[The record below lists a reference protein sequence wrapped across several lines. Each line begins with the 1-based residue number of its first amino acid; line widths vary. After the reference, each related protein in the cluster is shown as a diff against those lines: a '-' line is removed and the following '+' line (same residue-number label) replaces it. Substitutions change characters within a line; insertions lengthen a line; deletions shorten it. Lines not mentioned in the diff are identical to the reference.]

1 MLRNLLWNPLRDLF
15 RSPLW
20 AVALLLPA
28 ILFPSALHATQ
39 DAPPSVMAPPCSD
52 HDESLPSCGISSAD
66 HQKAD
71 DLYRTAA
78 KLARHGQFEQALE
91 KLQAALAISPQD
103 TFYTTAAQGLRQKVA
118 AIQLR
123 QGNEAI
129 ARGDAISAVAAFRRA
144 QELDPANDYAAQR
157 LRDVLPKPP
166 APEQEMFASYS
177 GELHLEPTPG
187 AHNFEFRGPSPA
199 AFQKFAA
206 MFGITTIADDGLNP
220 RNIRI
225 NLDNVDWETGSH
237 LLAETS
243 KILLIPLTEHQVLL
257 ANDTVENR
265 NRLTAMSL
273 RTFYGQ
279 GGSTPQ
285 QLTDLV
291 SALRVLFDLRFVT
304 ADPDQGAIVVRAPA
318 PTLDAVARLLD
329 DLRDDQPTVMLEIQ
343 VFEVSTVLSK
353 DLGISTPDQFTVFN
367 IPSEINMLTSG
378 SGYQQI
384 LAALQASGQ
393 AITPSA
399 ILGALL
405 ATGTSSPLAQPF
417 ATFGGGLTLSAIT
430 VAATNLHLNGSD
442 SLARTVDEVL
452 LRSEHGN
459 AATMKV
465 GERYPIVTSEFSATT
480 ATSSVLSSLG
490 VNIPSSI
497 SGTSIPTPQF
507 DYEDLGL
514 VLKTTPQVH
523 GNLISLD
530 YELTLRSLGPTQAEG
545 PPVLNNRESK
555 GSISTADG
563 KGVVIAGM
571 VDKGETSAI
580 NGIPLLSAVPVLGK
594 LFSVE
599 TKEKTSD
606 ELLIVV
612 TPHVT
617 SESRQRG
624 LYFPVPM
631 NMPK

>member
-1 MLRNLLWNPLRDLF
+1 
-15 RSPLW
+15 
-20 AVALLLPA
+20 
-28 ILFPSALHATQ
+28 
-39 DAPPSVMAPPCSD
+39 
-52 HDESLPSCGISSAD
+52 
-66 HQKAD
+66 
-71 DLYRTAA
+71 
-78 KLARHGQFEQALE
+78 
-91 KLQAALAISPQD
+91 
-103 TFYTTAAQGLRQKVA
+103 
-118 AIQLR
+118 
-123 QGNEAI
+123 
-129 ARGDAISAVAAFRRA
+129 
-144 QELDPANDYAAQR
+144 
-157 LRDVLPKPP
+157 
-166 APEQEMFASYS
+166 
-177 GELHLEPTPG
+177 
-187 AHNFEFRGPSPA
+187 
-199 AFQKFAA
+199 

-399 ILGALL
+399 ILAALL

-417 ATFGGGLTLSAIT
+417 ATFGGGLTLSAVT
-430 VAATNLHLNGSD
+430 VAATNMHLNGSD

-480 ATSSVLSSLG
+480 ATSSLLSSLG

-514 VLKTTPQVH
+514 VLKTTPQIH

-530 YELTLRSLGPTQAEG
+530 YELTLRSLGATQAEG

-555 GSISTADG
+555 GSISTGDG

-617 SESRQRG
+617 SENRQRG